1 MNTIVDD
8 CMQSAWHGIC
18 TALRSLNEELDICI
32 VDAGISVHGIV
43 VIRLNSICICKMH
56 YTKLDMEKFAEWV
69 ADLSKRNMMYNKS
82 KSQLTKEMYIDI
94 LIEDFNYQVVKS
106 E

>member
-1 MNTIVDD
+1 MNTVADD

-18 TALRSLNEELDICI
+18 TAVSSLNEELDICT
-32 VDAGISVHGIV
+32 VDADISVHGV
-43 VIRLNSICICKMH
+43 VIIRLNSICICKMH
-56 YTKLDMEKFAEWV
+56 YTKLDMGKFAEWV

-82 KSQLTKEMYIDI
+82 KSQVIKENYIDI

-106 E
+106 A